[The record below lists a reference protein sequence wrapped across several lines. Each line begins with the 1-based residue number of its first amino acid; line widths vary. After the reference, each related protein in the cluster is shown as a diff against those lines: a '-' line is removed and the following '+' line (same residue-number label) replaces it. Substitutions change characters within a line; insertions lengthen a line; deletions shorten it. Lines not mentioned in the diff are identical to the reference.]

1 VTGSACYLVAVTR
14 GLGPDALD
22 GADALRGSP
31 LRLVERGG
39 LQGVVCD
46 VDLDEFGEA
55 SLPRNLEDLAWV
67 EEMARAHHSAVSAVA
82 RLGTTVPMRFATI
95 YDSDERVAE
104 QLTELHDQLAAA
116 LDRIEGRAEWS
127 VKVYAA
133 AEASPP
139 SDRASPESGASYLM
153 RKRDA
158 ASERRA
164 REERDAEV
172 LAEVH
177 RALSALA
184 VASRTLMPQDPRLT
198 ERREPMRM
206 NAAYLVAD
214 DTTETFLAHARSALS
229 EHPGL
234 RLEVGGPW
242 PPYSFA
248 SLEPA

>member
-1 VTGSACYLVAVTR
+1 VTRSACYLVAVTR
-14 GLGPDALD
+14 GLGADALA
-22 GADALRGSP
+22 GADALRGSR
-31 LRLVERGG
+31 LRLVEQGG

-55 SLPRNLEDLAWV
+55 PLQRHLEDLAWV

-82 RLGTTVPMRFATI
+82 LVGTTVPMRFATI

-104 QLTELHDQLAAA
+104 QLTVLHDQLVAA

-133 AEASPP
+133 AEASPQ
-139 SDRASPESGASYLM
+139 PETATPETGASYLM

-158 ASERRA
+158 ANQRRA
-164 REERDAEV
+164 REERDSEV
-172 LAEVH
+172 LSEVH
-177 RALSALA
+177 RALTTLA

-198 ERREPMRM
+198 QRQEAMRM

-214 DTTETFLAHARSALS
+214 DTTETFLELAHSVLS
-229 EHPGL
+229 EQAGL